1 MREVSGV
8 EHAGRLAKATP
19 LKAIVRTIA
28 IATTPIILVV
38 FFIFF
43 LFHLLTFFY
52 FVPKLFP
59 IGTVA
64 SSYFVLHYFSYSRG
78 YKKA

>member
-28 IATTPIILVV
+28 IATTLIILVV

-43 LFHLLTFFY
+43 LFHLLFF
-52 FVPKLFP
+52 LFFRAEIIP
-59 IGTVA
+59 YRH
-64 SSYFVLHYFSYSRG
+64 SS
-78 YKKA
+78 